1 MKRFRFIIP
10 FFCGTLVYTALL
22 MTVGPKGFLPMSH
35 LQKEAETMK
44 EHISSLRTM
53 NEELAAQVKNLSANP
68 DTIAVYAHEL
78 GYIAEGER
86 LIKLSGFIGGID
98 RNLHPGTLITRV
110 KPIFLEDWICKTAG
124 IATGLMALAISIVYF
139 LKKNQR

>member
-1 MKRFRFIIP
+1 
-10 FFCGTLVYTALL
+10 

-53 NEELAAQVKNLSANP
+53 NEELAAQVKFFQRIP
-68 DTIAVYAHEL
+68 TIAVMPHEL

-110 KPIFLEDWICKTAG
+110 KPIFLEDWICKQPVSPLG
-124 IATGLMALAISIVYF
+124 
-139 LKKNQR
+139 